1 VTWAETIKLIFV
13 GSPLSIKGKL
23 LIKATFSGSL
33 ERPSYTGL
41 AIF

>member
-1 VTWAETIKLIFV
+1 MNSAYNFNMY
-13 GSPLSIKGKL
+13 IKGKL